1 MKQYLLIDK
10 ENNANH
16 INLNLRKIK
25 RGKEGNRPGT
35 SSLLETFNPLPR
47 INKGSIPVLSR
58 EKTNSYNQEDA
69 LSEF

>member
-1 MKQYLLIDK
+1 MKKYLLIDK

-16 INLNLRKIK
+16 MNLNLRKIQK
-25 RGKEGNRPGT
+25 MKEDNRPGT

-47 INKGSIPVLSR
+47 INRGSIPTISR
-58 EKTNSYNQEDA
+58 QKSNNLNQEDV